1 MDLRADEL
9 WLEPLSTA
17 HAAALA
23 WQYRSPAI
31 AELTQLPPL
40 RDPSHAADWIRQ
52 RLAQPVLARA
62 LMAPRVGLVG
72 CVEVMLGGQDAFLC
86 LWIGTDWQGRGW
98 GQRLISLGCE
108 LAATKGAPLML
119 TATLHANA
127 TSRAALRRCGFAE
140 LPGRA
145 RAPDHDRVFL
155 YRTPTAIDP
164 AQVWERLVD
173 FSVRMNTGMD
183 LPR

>member
-1 MDLRADEL
+1 MDPRADEL
-9 WLEPLSTA
+9 WLEPLTVA

-40 RDPSHAADWIRQ
+40 RDPAQAADWIRQ

-72 CVEVMLGGQDAFLC
+72 CVEVMLSGQDAFLC
-86 LWIGTDWQGRGW
+86 LWMGTDWQGRGW
-98 GQRLISLGCE
+98 GQRLVALGCE
-108 LAATKGAPLML
+108 LAAAGGAPLML
-119 TATLHANA
+119 TATLQHNA
-127 TSRAALRRCGFAE
+127 TSRAALRRGGFAE

-145 RAPDHDRVFL
+145 RPPDHDRVFL
-155 YRTPTAIDP
+155 YRAPAAIDP
-164 AQVWERLVD
+164 ALVWRRLVD
-173 FSVRMNTGMD
+173 FAARMNTGMD